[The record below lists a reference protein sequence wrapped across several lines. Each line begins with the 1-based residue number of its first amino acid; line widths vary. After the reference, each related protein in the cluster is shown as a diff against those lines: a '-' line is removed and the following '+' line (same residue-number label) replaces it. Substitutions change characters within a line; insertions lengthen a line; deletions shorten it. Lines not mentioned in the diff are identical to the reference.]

1 MAGLSDLSN
10 LEEGDLHSFKWE
22 EIMYIWNRQW
32 GEGRSNEKMNG
43 GRIVGKAEK
52 WGSMIR
58 GKKRHFLRQTFGL

>member
-22 EIMYIWNRQW
+22 EVMYIWNRQW

-52 WGSMIR
+52 CGEV
-58 GKKRHFLRQTFGL
+58 T

>member
-22 EIMYIWNRQW
+22 EVMYIWNRQW

-43 GRIVGKAEK
+43 GRIVEEVEK
-52 WGSMIR
+52 WGEFSILR
-58 GKKRHFLRQTFGL
+58 HRKKWGEYT